1 MKQIGEEQKE
11 ASFLDHLEVLR
22 WHLIRSASAIMIAA
36 VLAFIFPNI
45 LFDEII
51 FAAKDPDFPTYR
63 WLCWLSETLGLGDV
77 FCIMEMPFTL
87 MNISMSGQFS
97 THIVSSLVA
106 GFIVAFPYVF
116 WEIWRFVK
124 PALYDGEQ
132 KHARGVV
139 FYTSS
144 LFVMGVLFG
153 YYMVAPLSV
162 QFLGTYQVSAQV
174 ANQIS
179 LNSFISTVT
188 TVCLANGIIFQL
200 PILVYFLSKL
210 GIVTPQFLRT
220 YRRHALVVV
229 LIISAI
235 ITPPDIMSQIMVSF
249 PLLILYEIS
258 IKISARIQAK
268 ES

>member
-1 MKQIGEEQKE
+1 
-11 ASFLDHLEVLR
+11 
-22 WHLIRSASAIMIAA
+22 
-36 VLAFIFPNI
+36 
-45 LFDEII
+45 
-51 FAAKDPDFPTYR
+51 
-63 WLCWLSETLGLGDV
+63 
-77 FCIMEMPFTL
+77 
-87 MNISMSGQFS
+87 MSGQFS

-106 GFIVAFPYVF
+106 GFILTFPYVF
-116 WEIWRFVK
+116 WEIWQFIR
-124 PALYDGEQ
+124 PALHHREQ

-139 FYTSS
+139 FYTSF
-144 LFVMGVLFG
+144 LFILGVLFG

-162 QFLGTYQVSAQV
+162 HFLGNYQVSAQV
-174 ANQIS
+174 ANQIN

-200 PILVYFLSKL
+200 PVVVYFLSKL

-220 YRRHALVVV
+220 YRKHSLIVV

-258 IKISARIQAK
+258 IKISARMQDK
-268 ES
+268 

>member
-1 MKQIGEEQKE
+1 MKQIGEPQEQ
-11 ASFLDHLEVLR
+11 SFLDHLEVLR
-22 WHLIRSASAIMIAA
+22 WHLIRSAAAIM
-36 VLAFIFPNI
+36 VGMVVAFIYPEI
-45 LFDEII
+45 LFDKII
-51 FAAKDPDFPTYR
+51 FAAKDPDFPTYKA
-63 WLCWLSETLGLGDV
+63 LCWISESLGLGDV

-87 MNISMSGQFS
+87 MNINMSGQFS

-116 WEIWRFVK
+116 WEIWRFIR
-124 PALYDGEQ
+124 PALHQGEQ

-139 FYTSS
+139 FYTSF
-144 LFVMGVLFG
+144 LFILGVLFG

-162 QFLGTYQVSAQV
+162 QFLGNYQVSAQV
-174 ANQIS
+174 ANQIN

-200 PILVYFLSKL
+200 PVVVYFLSKL
-210 GIVTPQFLRT
+210 GIVTPHFLRT
-220 YRRHALVVV
+220 YRKHALVVV

-258 IKISARIQAK
+258 IKISARMQDK
-268 ES
+268 

>member
-1 MKQIGEEQKE
+1 MKQIGEPQEQ
-11 ASFLDHLEVLR
+11 SFLDHLEILR
-22 WHLIRSASAIMIAA
+22 WHLIRSAIA
-36 VLAFIFPNI
+36 VTVCMVFAFIHPRV
-45 LFDEII
+45 LFDKII
-51 FAAKDPDFPTYR
+51 FAAKDPDFPTYKA
-63 WLCWLSETLGLGDV
+63 LCWISEILDLGDV

-87 MNISMSGQFS
+87 MNINMSGQFS
-97 THIVSSLVA
+97 THIISSLVA

-116 WEIWRFVK
+116 WEVWRFIR
-124 PALYDGEQ
+124 PALHQGEQ

-139 FYTSS
+139 FYTSF
-144 LFVMGVLFG
+144 LFILGVLFG

-162 QFLGTYQVSAQV
+162 QFLGNYQVSAQV
-174 ANQIS
+174 ANQIN

-200 PILVYFLSKL
+200 PVVVYFLSKL
-210 GIVTPQFLRT
+210 GIITPDFLRT
-220 YRRHALVVV
+220 YRKHALVLV

-258 IKISARIQAK
+258 IKISERIQDK
-268 ES
+268 

>member
-1 MKQIGEEQKE
+1 MKQIGESEEQ
-11 ASFLDHLEVLR
+11 SFLDHLEVLR
-22 WHLIRSASAIMIAA
+22 WALIRSAAA
-36 VLAFIFPNI
+36 VMLAATLAFVFPEI
-45 LFDEII
+45 LFDKII
-51 FAAKDPDFPTYR
+51 FASKNPDFPTYQ
-63 WLCWLSETLGLGDV
+63 WLCWLSETLGLGDA
-77 FCIMEMPFTL
+77 FCIMDMPFIL

-97 THIVSSLVA
+97 THIISSLVA
-106 GFIVAFPYVF
+106 GFVVAFPYVF

-124 PALYDGEQ
+124 PALYSGEQ

-162 QFLGTYQVSAQV
+162 QFLGSYQVSSEV

-200 PILVYFLSKL
+200 PVLVYFLSKL
-210 GIVTPQFLRT
+210 GIVTPHFLRT
-220 YRRHALVVV
+220 YRKHALIVV

-258 IKISARIQAK
+258 IKISAKFQT
-268 ES
+268 ED